1 MKIAVVK
8 NGIRYFRKQLDA
20 TENKDK
26 KIYYQWEI
34 DRLEEK
40 LYNTT
45 RRTRKLVD
53 NTILFSYIII
63 TKRLICL
70 VMI

>member
-40 LYNTT
+40 LYNLQHGELVNQLTIQFFF
-45 RRTRKLVD
+45 RTLLLQND
-53 NTILFSYIII
+53 
-63 TKRLICL
+63 
-70 VMI
+70 

>member
-8 NGIRYFRKQLDA
+8 NGLRYFRKQLGL

-40 LYNTT
+40 LYN
-45 RRTRKLVD
+45 LQHEE
-53 NTILFSYIII
+53 
-63 TKRLICL
+63 LIS
-70 VMI
+70 

>member
-8 NGIRYFRKQLDA
+8 NRIRYFRKQLDA

-40 LYNTT
+40 LYNIEHGE
-45 RRTRKLVD
+45 LV
-53 NTILFSYIII
+53 N
-63 TKRLICL
+63 
-70 VMI
+70 

>member
-8 NGIRYFRKQLDA
+8 NGLRYFRKQLDA

-40 LYNTT
+40 LYNIEHGE
-45 RRTRKLVD
+45 LV
-53 NTILFSYIII
+53 N
-63 TKRLICL
+63 
-70 VMI
+70 

>member
-8 NGIRYFRKQLDA
+8 NGIRYFRKQLDV

-34 DRLEEK
+34 DRLEDK
-40 LYNTT
+40 LYNLQHGE
-45 RRTRKLVD
+45 LV
-53 NTILFSYIII
+53 N
-63 TKRLICL
+63 
-70 VMI
+70 